1 MNILKKH
8 EKNAGIAKV
17 EIERNAKRCEVTVH
31 TSKPGVMIGKGGE
44 EIEKLKTTLSNITG
58 EKIQISIVDIKKAE
72 LNAQLVADD
81 IARQISNRISF
92 RMAQKKS
99 YKEMQ

>member
-8 EKNAGIAKV
+8 ENAGIAKV

-58 EKIQISIVDIKKAE
+58 EKFKFQSLILKR
-72 LNAQLVADD
+72 LN
-81 IARQISNRISF
+81 
-92 RMAQKKS
+92 
-99 YKEMQ
+99 